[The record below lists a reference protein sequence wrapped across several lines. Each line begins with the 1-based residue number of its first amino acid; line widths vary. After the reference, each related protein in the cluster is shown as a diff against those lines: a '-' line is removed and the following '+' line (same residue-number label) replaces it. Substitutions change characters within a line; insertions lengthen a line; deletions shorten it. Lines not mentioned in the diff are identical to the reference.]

1 MPGISQKQSSCL
13 FGQASSQVI
22 VHIVCT
28 CTVYK
33 TQHNHVHIIVCS
45 MRIAICRQPR
55 YTVDPIQLGNYNCMY
70 VYVPVR
76 SDVDSTKSLSTKGD
90 NTVHLMCS

>member
-22 VHIVCT
+22 VHIVFT
-28 CTVYK
+28 CTLYT

-45 MRIAICRQPR
+45 MRIAIYRQPR
-55 YTVDPIQLGNYNCMY
+55 YIVDPIQLGNSNCMY
-70 VYVPVR
+70 ISICAC
-76 SDVDSTKSLSTKGD
+76 SDVDSTKSLSTKVD